1 MADLQTTLAPLSRDE
16 LLILSGDLAVRQAI
30 RTDDLD
36 RMVLSARWQAA
47 SAAVLTAQQ
56 TADESFAEWAAL
68 ACRGGKLTS
77 KVLAEREKAKRRAD
91 RLGAIAKRAEQR
103 ERDLWGR
110 LSATWT
116 PAVDN
121 EQALESRP

>member
-1 MADLQTTLAPLSRDE
+1 MADLQTTLASLSRDE
-16 LLILSGDLAVRQAI
+16 LLILASDLAVRQA

-47 SAAVLTAQQ
+47 SAAVLTAQK
-56 TADESFAEWAAL
+56 TADGSFAEWAAL

-116 PAVDN
+116 PAV
-121 EQALESRP
+121 EAAP